1 MCEST
6 AYILKNGEEELFFE
20 DVDALENKNNEIKL
34 VNIFGETKKI
44 SATIKLFS
52 LVDHKI
58 LLEPC

>member
-6 AYILKNGEEELFFE
+6 AYILKNGKEELFFE

-44 SATIKLFS
+44 TAKIKQFS

>member
-6 AYILKNGEEELFFE
+6 AYILKNGTEELFFE

-44 SATIKLFS
+44 SAKIKLFS

>member
-20 DVDALENKNNEIKL
+20 DVDALENRNNEIKL

-44 SATIKLFS
+44 TAKIKQFS

-58 LLEPC
+58 LLEPF

>member
-6 AYILKNGEEELFFE
+6 AYILKNGTEELFFE
-20 DVDALENKNNEIKL
+20 YVDALANKNNEIKL

-44 SATIKLFS
+44 SAKIKLFS

>member
-44 SATIKLFS
+44 TAKIKQFS

-58 LLEPC
+58 LLEPF

>member
-6 AYILKNGEEELFFE
+6 AYVLKNGEEELFFE
-20 DVDALENKNNEIKL
+20 DVDALENRNNEIKL

-44 SATIKLFS
+44 RAKIKRFS
-52 LVDHKI
+52 LVEHKI